1 MDDFLATV
9 RERFVIGDGPMG
21 TMLLSRLGS
30 RHQWVEE
37 FSLYEPQEVVRL
49 HKEYIEA
56 GSMLLATST
65 FSANRIRL
73 GESEVLD
80 KLEDMN
86 RLGVELAREAA
97 GDRAWVVGK
106 LGPTGRILQP
116 LGDLSIDEAREA
128 YREQASILADA
139 GADLLAVE
147 TMGDLTET
155 QVAFEAMQ
163 SVSDL
168 PTVGSFAFDAALHTL
183 MGVTPE
189 QAAAAAL
196 EWGADVVG
204 SNCGIGPDEVE
215 GSIIKMME
223 VDSEALFWAEPNAGI
238 PQLKDGQA
246 VYGVGPER
254 FADFAEKMARM
265 GVKVIASCCGSTPD
279 HIRAMVERLED
290 CLK

>member
-1 MDDFLATV
+1 MDDFLSTV
-9 RERFVIGDGPMG
+9 QERFVIGDGPMG
-21 TMLLSRLGS
+21 TMLFSRLGS

-73 GESEVLD
+73 KHSNVLN

-155 QVAFEAMQ
+155 QVAFEAMR

-168 PTVGSFAFDAALHTL
+168 PTVVSFAFDASLHTL

-189 QAAAAAL
+189 
-196 EWGADVVG
+196 
-204 SNCGIGPDEVE
+204 
-215 GSIIKMME
+215 
-223 VDSEALFWAEPNAGI
+223 
-238 PQLKDGQA
+238 
-246 VYGVGPER
+246 
-254 FADFAEKMARM
+254 
-265 GVKVIASCCGSTPD
+265 
-279 HIRAMVERLED
+279 
-290 CLK
+290 